1 MGIHPISNKLRD
13 NNEPYAIHDSRR
25 NSRWHPCQHRII
37 IAAFRLFQKSK
48 NNRIRHE
55 KIVTYPAVLPMPAIY
70 GISTIP
76 ANLLIDPQG
85 KIIAADLRER
95 TLTKRLE
102 SILK

>member
-55 KIVTYPAVLPMPAIY
+55 KIV
-70 GISTIP
+70 G
-76 ANLLIDPQG
+76 LLTVSSFSVCYIRQVG
-85 KIIAADLRER
+85 SRGGR
-95 TLTKRLE
+95 
-102 SILK
+102 

>member
-13 NNEPYAIHDSRR
+13 NNEPYAIHDSCR

-55 KIVTYPAVLPMPAIY
+55 KFQL
-70 GISTIP
+70 
-76 ANLLIDPQG
+76 N
-85 KIIAADLRER
+85 
-95 TLTKRLE
+95 RLFVNVFY
-102 SILK
+102 L

>member
-55 KIVTYPAVLPMPAIY
+55 KIVTFMLIY
-70 GISTIP
+70 HT
-76 ANLLIDPQG
+76 
-85 KIIAADLRER
+85 
-95 TLTKRLE
+95 
-102 SILK
+102 